1 MYKFRYTIKTSLE
14 QIELVQDFL
23 RERDCN
29 FTHKQYKEYCYNEL
43 IYTIDTDTFIHR
55 CTRLDI
61 HSFKRIGETI
71 VETEYTLEE
80 IPLHLFP
87 GIEKYNLIRSVEMSS
102 TKFENELVKLKS
114 TVEDGDLNVPCYYNV
129 IVESYYEVPEVL
141 KSIRKLIF

>member
-14 QIELVQDFL
+14 QIKLVQDFL
-23 RERDCN
+23 RARDCN
-29 FTHKQYKEYCYNEL
+29 FTHKRYKEYCYNEL

-61 HSFKRIGETI
+61 HSFKHIGETI

-80 IPLHLFP
+80 IPLYLFP

-102 TKFENELVKLKS
+102 TKFGNELVQLKS
-114 TVEDGDLNVPCYYNV
+114 IVEDGDPNVPCYYNV
-129 IVESYYEVPEVL
+129 IVKSYDEMPEVL
-141 KSIRKLIF
+141 KSIMKYLV